1 MEMASVQIKVRRP
14 GLARMGMLIAL
25 LFLAQEAWG
34 FSLGDDDI
42 VSVSGCGAEGGS
54 VAECAQNYL
63 VDKAAGKLQDETIS
77 AGVDQ
82 LRKRGAKHLAEA
94 TETVHK
100 KGVAGAFV
108 DGLGDV
114 ARKANNK
121 TLGAAAKAARRAL
134 TAVSKAVPALNA
146 AATGAEIGWVAG
158 SAISENVVQPK
169 MEAHYA
175 DQDRRFR
182 EEALSQTEF
191 LKANKN
197 VAREYSKRLRSN
209 GPEAA
214 DLYLEAQMDRRGE
227 PEYTLEE
234 PSDGGSTSDESN
246 VVADGRVDLRNS
258 FDEPSDEEKNY
269 HRKGEPVYALEE
281 PSNGGSTSDE
291 SNLVADRHADLR
303 NSFDE
308 LSDEETNFDRKMEEA
323 PRIAKSEAASD
334 GWRSTLQYRQP
345 GRPPPSWGPGNEPP
359 RGGRGAEGLLEST
372 AGGGNGIEGGG
383 FFGDQKGFPELEP
396 ELLSMLPEYERQLVE
411 SGQMCHSAKCADINI
426 AFLRALDEI
435 EARPNVGICTYA
447 ARAWEIQVL
456 QIQSTE
462 RCLLRVQSN
471 ASLERCHLETLELTK
486 EAAHESELSAN
497 ALGCQTEHL
506 KPQLCRG
513 GSRRCIYRPG

>member
-1 MEMASVQIKVRRP
+1 MASVQIKVERP
-14 GLARMGMLIAL
+14 GLARVGVLIAL
-25 LFLAQEAWG
+25 LFLAREAWG
-34 FSLGDDDI
+34 FSLGDDDV

-94 TETVHK
+94 TETVRK

-108 DGLGDV
+108 DALGDV

-134 TAVSKAVPALNA
+134 TAGSKAVPALNA
-146 AATGAEIGWVAG
+146 AATGAEIGWAAG

-191 LKANKN
+191 LKANKD
-197 VAREYSKRLRSN
+197 VARTYSKRLRSN

-246 VVADGRVDLRNS
+246 VVADRHVDLRNS
-258 FDEPSDEEKNY
+258 FDK
-269 HRKGEPVYALEE
+269 
-281 PSNGGSTSDE
+281 
-291 SNLVADRHADLR
+291 
-303 NSFDE
+303 
-308 LSDEETNFDRKMEEA
+308 LSDEETNYDSKMEEA
-323 PRIAKSEAASD
+323 PYIAKSEVASD
-334 GWRSTLQYRQP
+334 GWRSTHRYMHR
-345 GRPPPSWGPGNEPP
+345 GRPPPSWGRGNGFRDGGGGAGGGQSGLPSFPGSGPGNGFRDGGAGAGPMSNISSSLKPGPGNESPD
-359 RGGRGAEGLLEST
+359 GGGG
-372 AGGGNGIEGGG
+372 AGGGQSGQAAPLGWEVCGEIAAEAGARM
-383 FFGDQKGFPELEP
+383 LEACSDLLDNLDNLDDEALASCSDTAEAENRKLEMCS
-396 ELLSMLPEYERQLVE
+396 ELLFDEVFDEDDVEAFRPAMEQCWNLP
-411 SGQMCHSAKCADINI
+411 
-426 AFLRALDEI
+426 LDESVKCM
-435 EARPNVGICTYA
+435 ESVVT
-447 ARAWEIQVL
+447 
-456 QIQSTE
+456 SF
-462 RCLLRVQSN
+462 RV
-471 ASLERCHLETLELTK
+471 R
-486 EAAHESELSAN
+486 
-497 ALGCQTEHL
+497 
-506 KPQLCRG
+506 
-513 GSRRCIYRPG
+513 